1 MALTDEDLKY
11 ATDIAY
17 LDMGLLNEHMP
28 MSYGNGPHKVKDL
41 FQFPA
46 DGACYPQEYFDGLI
60 DGKDTFGDKIVSLDA
75 GKINSLSPKAQDW
88 KVVETFDQN
97 NEGQSG
103 FYGVVIDT
111 GDDLIVTFRGSEP
124 PSELQNIHQDWL
136 EADIALLEGQLTDQ
150 QQDVNRFLDHLKAE
164 GYFDKYD
171 NISFAGHSLGGNL
184 AEHATF
190 YAAKIGVADSIDR
203 TISYDGPGFAQE
215 YLDANRQ
222 YIDLATGT
230 VQMDHI
236 EQSLVGALLQR
247 VDGID
252 YMFADLIGSGP
263 VQHGTENVNFDENG
277 NIIEGKR
284 TALAKILAPFTQGMD
299 RLTGPIGASIMTKAL
314 VAITAGVWGI
324 KDALIDENGNLTT
337 VGKTIV
343 TTLGVGLAAVLI
355 KVGPL
360 VLLAAAV
367 PLAVMAVKA
376 LVVVAAFAV
385 AVIAYEYIMDAVD
398 AVEAFVAHVVT
409 ELIPQMLTQLANEIA
424 KFANWTKQQLAE
436 FGSMLASGY
445 RTLAQGLSNLFG
457 APPRVAASS
466 HIRVDTYKLRHYAQ
480 RLSTVGSRISA
491 VDSNLNALYFTE
503 GFLDI
508 INLAIAENLPSR
520 GQINKIVNYLEDTAS
535 EFDGAE
541 NRIMSI

>member
-17 LDMGLLNEHMP
+17 LDLGLLHENMP
-28 MSYGNGPHKVKDL
+28 YGSGPHTVKDL
-41 FQFPA
+41 FQFPS
-46 DGACYPQEYFDGLI
+46 DGACYPQSYFDGLHQ
-60 DGKDTFGDKIVSLDA
+60 GMDTNGDNIISLDA
-75 GKINSLSPKAQDW
+75 GKINRLSSKAMEW
-88 KVVETFDQN
+88 EVVKTFDRN

-103 FYGVVIDT
+103 FYGVVLKD
-111 GDDLIVTFRGSEP
+111 GDDLIVSFRGSESP
-124 PSELQNIHQDWL
+124 DALQNIHQDWVN
-136 EADIALLEGQLTDQ
+136 ADIALLEGQLTDQ
-150 QQDVNRFLDHLKAE
+150 QEDVNRFIDQLNKE
-164 GYFDKYD
+164 GYFDQYD

-252 YMFADLIGSGP
+252 YMYADLIGSGP
-263 VQHGTENVNFDENG
+263 VQHGTENVHFDGSG
-277 NIIEGKR
+277 NIIEGKQ
-284 TALAKILAPFTQGMD
+284 TALARILSPFTQGMD
-299 RLTGPIGASIMTKAL
+299 RLTGPLGASIMTKAL

-324 KDALIDENGNLTT
+324 KDALIDENGKLTT

-360 VLLAAAV
+360 VLLAAAA

-376 LVVVAAFAV
+376 LVVGVAFVA
-385 AVIAYEYIMDAVD
+385 AVIAYEYIMDAID

-436 FGSMLASGY
+436 FGGMLASGY

-466 HIRVDTYKLRHYAQ
+466 HIKVDTYKLRHYAN
-480 RLSTVGSRISA
+480 RLSSVGSRISA

-508 INLAIAENLPSR
+508 INLAIAENLPRR

-535 EFDGAE
+535 EFEAAE